1 MRSIAWMKVAGL
13 AVAATCALAP
23 LTACAQEPAPP
34 ASAGQT
40 TASPSTSVA
49 AHVDPKNC
57 PGGEVNGGVYDN
69 APGAQ
74 GAATPEQALAPVQAT
89 LTKDRVL
96 PEAAERKKTA
106 GDRRTEFS
114 YVSGGV
120 TVASIAVQTTGN
132 GWFVTEAHHCGP
144 RS

>member
-1 MRSIAWMKVAGL
+1 MRSIARTMVAGL
-13 AVAATCALAP
+13 AVAAACTLAP
-23 LTACAQEPAPP
+23 LTACAQQPAPP
-34 ASAGQT
+34 ATAGQT

-49 AHVDPKNC
+49 AHVDPENC

-74 GAATPEQALAPVQAT
+74 GAGTPELALAPVEAT
-89 LTKDRVL
+89 LKKDRVL
-96 PEAAERKKTA
+96 PEAAERQKTA

-132 GWFVTEAHHCGP
+132 GWVVTEAHHCGP
-144 RS
+144 SS